1 MTRGRIGA
9 RALRDQLGDWR
20 GDAPAYE
27 ALADRVKLL
36 LLDGRISADIRMPAE
51 RELATALGLSRT
63 TVAAAYRRLREAG
76 YATSLQGSGTTTA
89 LPRTRVERP
98 IAGDGLIDFVHASL
112 PATALLAEVM
122 NEDLL
127 DDFRCQFSTIG
138 YDGVGQPELRQAIA
152 EWYTSRGL
160 PTDPGEI
167 LVTTGS
173 QSAIHMAARA
183 LVARGDRVWAE
194 GPSYPN
200 AFDALRDAGARIVTT
215 PVTVDDGWDMDALE
229 STFQRSAPTVAY
241 TMPDFHNP
249 TGRSMSA
256 DDRRRFLEA
265 ADAACTTVIVD
276 EATAEL
282 DIDRAETHPPLGAL
296 AVGGGPEILHISSAS
311 KPIWG
316 GLRIGWIRATPAMLR
331 RIAAVRGSSDLAVP
345 VFEQLVVTRLLPRV
359 DEIAEERRAQLR
371 AGRDA
376 AREAIAELLPEW
388 TFPAHLDGG
397 LAAWVNLGAPLSTQ
411 LVLAAHAR
419 GLLIA
424 SGPRFGVDGAFERN
438 LRIPITVP
446 PEQLRRGLELMAELW
461 PSAHRIA
468 SADSDYAGTVA

>member
-27 ALADRVKLL
+27 ALSDRVRLL
-36 LLDGRISADIRMPAE
+36 LLDGRISADIRLPAE
-51 RELATALGLSRT
+51 RELATALELSRT
-63 TVAAAYRRLREAG
+63 TVAAAYKRLREAG
-76 YATSLQGSGTTTA
+76 YASSVQGSGTTTA
-89 LPRTRVERP
+89 LPLTRVDRP

-112 PATALLAEVM
+112 PATKLLAEVL
-122 NEDLL
+122 NDDLL
-127 DDFRCQFSTIG
+127 DDFRCQLGGIG
-138 YDGVGQPELRQAIA
+138 YDGVGQPELREAIA
-152 EWYTSRGL
+152 DWYSNRGL
-160 PTDPGEI
+160 PTDASEI

-173 QSAIHMAARA
+173 QSAIHLAARA
-183 LVARGDRVWAE
+183 LITRGDRVWAE

-200 AFDALRDAGARIVTT
+200 AFDALRDAGARLVTT

-229 STFQRSAPTVAY
+229 SAFQRTAPTVAY

-249 TGRSMSA
+249 TGRSMTPE
-256 DDRRRFLEA
+256 DRRRFLEA

-282 DIDRAETHPPLGAL
+282 DIDRPESHPPLGAG
-296 AVGGGPEILHISSAS
+296 ATGGPELLHISSAS

-331 RIAAVRGSSDLAVP
+331 RIAAVRGASDLAIP

-359 DEIAEERRAQLR
+359 DEIAVERRAQLR

-376 AREAIAELLPEW
+376 ARAAIAELLPEW
-388 TFPAHLDGG
+388 TFPSRLEGG
-397 LAAWVNLGAPLSTQ
+397 LAAWVNLGAPLSSQ

-438 LRIPITVP
+438 LRIPITIP

-461 PSAHRIA
+461 PTAHRIA
-468 SADSDYAGTVA
+468 SNDYEYAGTVA